1 MTWKG
6 FHVQQSSRAKNSFWM
21 VAVHINWTKKLLLDQ
36 VLFLTCQNIDKKF
49 LDVTITDNITVP
61 TVQ

>member
-6 FHVQQSSRAKNSFWM
+6 FHVQQSSSAKNSFWM